1 MNICKRLFGKYR
13 GINEYS
19 ISYKEVKEIM
29 NKNKDAI
36 LIDVRSPQEYKEG
49 HLEKSINISLYDIE
63 RGNYDINNKNK
74 TIILCCQY
82 GKRSKKAMQI
92 LRKNGYTNVYQLEGG
107 LENL

>member
-1 MNICKRLFGKYR
+1 MINVNICKRLFCKYR

-36 LIDVRSPQEYKEG
+36 LIDVRSPQEYREG
-49 HLEKSINISLYDIE
+49 HLE
-63 RGNYDINNKNK
+63 K

>member
-1 MNICKRLFGKYR
+1 MNICKRFFYRCR

-19 ISYKEVKEIM
+19 ISYSELKEIM

-36 LIDVRSPQEYKEG
+36 LIDVRSPQEYREG

-63 RGNYDINNKNK
+63 RGNYNIKDKNK

-92 LRKNGYTNVYQLEGG
+92 LRKNGYVNVYQLEGG